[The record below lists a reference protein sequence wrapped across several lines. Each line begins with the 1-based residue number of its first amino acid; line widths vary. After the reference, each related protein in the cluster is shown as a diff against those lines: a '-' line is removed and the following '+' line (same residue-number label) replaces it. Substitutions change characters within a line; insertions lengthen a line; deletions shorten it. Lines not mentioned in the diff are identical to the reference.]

1 MDSTIRNSATDRP
14 RVDGLPAAAAF
25 PEFENVLSIA
35 PETARALDVMAVNV
49 NPIFGM
55 VAKVGQTR
63 GSLTGG
69 P

>member
-14 RVDGLPAAAAF
+14 RFDGLTAAAAF

-35 PETARALDVMAVNV
+35 PETARAFGLLAINV
-49 NPIFGM
+49 DAIFSM
-55 VAKVGQTR
+55 VAKVRQCWR
-63 GSLTGG
+63 GHTGG